1 MVPIDTHIAARF
13 ILKATNLVSPPR
25 YRLSK
30 PGADLRDYQPKTNKQ
45 WQRGLQM
52 NILAPDLYA
61 RPLYTA
67 EHTIWM
73 TVQSSWVAPSVIPGS
88 L

>member
-13 ILKATNLVSPPR
+13 ILKETNLVSPPR

-30 PGADLRDYQPKTNKQ
+30 PGADLRDYQPKTNKR

-52 NILAPDLYA
+52 NILAWI
-61 RPLYTA
+61 YTLD
-67 EHTIWM
+67 HYTPRN
-73 TVQSSWVAPSVIPGS
+73 TPYG
-88 L
+88 